1 MNTVLEIL
9 NKILTQNSIAHQKNI
24 TSQIDQK
31 RKTERPSLRSEKPL
45 EKIHHQNTDKHFCS
59 MIKVESKILLQ
70 SQYYAYW
77 EVLKL
82 VQDESVLLPP
92 PSSFLDLS
100 IRNVLG
106 YKE

>member
-1 MNTVLEIL
+1 
-9 NKILTQNSIAHQKNI
+9 
-24 TSQIDQK
+24 
-31 RKTERPSLRSEKPL
+31 
-45 EKIHHQNTDKHFCS
+45 
-59 MIKVESKILLQ
+59 MIKVESEILLQ

-77 EVLKL
+77 EMLKL
-82 VQDESVLLPP
+82 VQDENVLLPP